1 MQFIANY
8 NTFGIPI
15 KGMSFI
21 WQTHYDNTKNE
32 CPKLNPLCKEISLEK
47 QNCKCALTYSICN
60 ANIDLNNYNLIVV
73 KFNNE
78 QIKLTP
84 TLLLDY
90 EIIHRLIF
98 SNIEQIGRFGRKL
111 AICVLNPFILG
122 FKLVEL
128 IIKSKPLE
136 WSNDEEVYLA
146 QHLIFLKVCSRKD
159 YLFGT
164 EIPWLCEKKNRH

>member
-1 MQFIANY
+1 M
-8 NTFGIPI
+8 
-15 KGMSFI
+15 
-21 WQTHYDNTKNE
+21 
-32 CPKLNPLCKEISLEK
+32 CKEISLEK

-60 ANIDLNNYNLIVV
+60 ANIDLNNYNPTVV

-84 TLLLDY
+84 AFLLDY

-98 SNIEQIGRFGRKL
+98 SNIEQTGRFGRKL

-128 IIKSKPLE
+128 IIKSKPPE

-164 EIPWLCEKKNRH
+164 EIPWLCEKKKSSLEIKKNDSETIRL